1 MRIIKL
7 DEESRKGVLDRLLK
21 RSPDHYGQYED
32 TVDCG
37 AGADRR
43 GRGAV

>member
-32 TVDCG
+32 TV
-37 AGADRR
+37 R
-43 GRGAV
+43 